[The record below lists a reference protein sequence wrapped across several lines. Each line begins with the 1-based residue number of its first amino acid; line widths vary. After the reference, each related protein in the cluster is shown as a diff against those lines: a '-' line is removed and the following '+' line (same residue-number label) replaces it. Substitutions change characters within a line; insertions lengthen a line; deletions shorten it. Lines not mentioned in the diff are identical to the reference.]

1 MVRLRFI
8 RLLVAP
14 ALALSTM
21 QCGSGDLV
29 LPGDGDPADIQI
41 IQGDEQ
47 IGGAGLQLEDSL
59 VVRVLD
65 ADGRGIAGLPVAFV
79 LGDGADGGDVSPDTV
94 LTDSRGES
102 ATSWVLGGA
111 AGAQELDASVVGQD
125 LSVRFTASAGS
136 SLPSRLEAVSGDQ
149 QTAAVGTALRDSL
162 VVRVVDDFGNPVAG
176 ITVGW
181 AASAGDVSPALVE
194 TGADG
199 RAAARRI
206 LGAVAG
212 TQTATADVPGLEG
225 APVTFTHTAVPGS
238 AASLVLISGNDQRG
252 PTGDELPDPLVVR
265 LVDESGNGIPE
276 RDVSWVVATGG
287 GAVTPNS
294 ATDEDGFASAT
305 WTLGPSPGRNSLNAV
320 VSGVGVVQF
329 TASATGGGGGGCGGG
344 PGPSASCST
353 VTANPESIHA
363 SSETSTITVTVRDGS
378 GAPVGG
384 ATVTL
389 AASGSGNTLVQP
401 AGATGG
407 NGVATGTLRS
417 SVPGTKVVSA
427 TVNGSVEIN
436 ETAEVTVLVAAAS
449 RVELLEGDGQTAD
462 VGDAVPVRPAVR
474 VTNALGQ
481 PVAGFGVTFVV
492 TDGNGQVEGATQ
504 STNSD
509 GVARVGSWRLGAP
522 GTNRLEARATGLDG
536 SPVVFT
542 ANGVSGGPDH
552 LVFLVQPGDVV
563 EDTPFSP
570 VVTVAIVD
578 AGGNVVDLDGV
589 SIDIDLFEQNG
600 RESRELEGDTFQET
614 DDGIA
619 AFPGMQVDRDHQ
631 NLRLRASSPD
641 LPGLGQVFSNFFDVA
656 ND

>member
-1 MVRLRFI
+1 
-8 RLLVAP
+8 
-14 ALALSTM
+14 
-21 QCGSGDLV
+21 
-29 LPGDGDPADIQI
+29 
-41 IQGDEQ
+41 
-47 IGGAGLQLEDSL
+47 
-59 VVRVLD
+59 
-65 ADGRGIAGLPVAFV
+65 
-79 LGDGADGGDVSPDTV
+79 
-94 LTDSRGES
+94 
-102 ATSWVLGGA
+102 
-111 AGAQELDASVVGQD
+111 
-125 LSVRFTASAGS
+125 
-136 SLPSRLEAVSGDQ
+136 
-149 QTAAVGTALRDSL
+149 
-162 VVRVVDDFGNPVAG
+162 
-176 ITVGW
+176 
-181 AASAGDVSPALVE
+181 VE

-206 LGAVAG
+206 LGAAAG

-265 LVDESGNGIPE
+265 LVDESGNGIPG

-294 ATDEDGFASAT
+294 TTDQDGSASAI
-305 WTLGPSPGRNSLNAV
+305 WTLGPSPGRNTLNAV

-329 TASATGGGGGGCGGG
+329 TASATGGGGGGG
-344 PGPSASCST
+344 PGPSASRST
-353 VTANPESIHA
+353 VSADPQSIHA
-363 SSETSTITVTVRDGS
+363 SGETSTITVTVRDGS
-378 GAPVGG
+378 GAPVEG

-401 AGATGG
+401 DRPTGG

-417 SVPGTKVVSA
+417 SVPGTKVVRA
-427 TVNGSVEIN
+427 TVNGTVEIN
-436 ETAEVTVLVAAAS
+436 ETAEVSVLVAAAS
-449 RVELLEGDGQTAD
+449 RIELLEGDGQTAD
-462 VGDAVPVRPAVR
+462 VGEAVTVRPAVR

-492 TDGNGQVEGATQ
+492 TAGNGQVEGATQ

-522 GTNRLEARATGLDG
+522 GTNRLEARAAGLDG

-552 LVFLVQPGDVV
+552 LVFLVQPEDVV

-570 VVTVAIVD
+570 VVAVAIVD

-589 SIDIDLFEQNG
+589 SIDLDLFEENG

-619 AFPGMQVDRDHQ
+619 VFPEMQVDRDHE

-656 ND
+656 DD